1 MLMMKFNWRSL
12 SALCAAGFAVLT
24 LAADTS
30 IGQIDF
36 DGGGSDSSWNTAENW
51 VGDVVPT
58 NAQTGR
64 LDSGD
69 SVVVD
74 SNVNVGEVDS
84 TDASLDLASGIF
96 DVTGTLDLDSTGV
109 TRSGGSFTAGT
120 LIVSGTTQ
128 MTYEGADST
137 SRLQA
142 IDGGE
147 LTIMK
152 NVAVFDGQVATG
164 GTLAV
169 AAIFDAQTFT
179 DVFEVTSSGV
189 LSLETGGTFEGELL
203 IDGGI
208 LERNGG
214 LFDIS
219 MLDVNNSAVIFTA
232 GDQIED
238 LMLSSSATA
247 QVVQADGEF
256 EGLVFTGTD
265 IETELL
271 GAGNLEVVFD
281 DILLANQLDV
291 GLQVAGD
298 QQTEL
303 QALIDSGRITFSGG
317 AAPAQVIFDGTN
329 TVLGIVAVP
338 EPGTGIVLIAL
349 GLCGLTRRSRNRN

>member
-1 MLMMKFNWRSL
+1 MLLMKFNWRSF
-12 SALCAAGFAVLT
+12 SALCAAGFAVTLT
-24 LAADTS
+24 ADSS
-30 IGQIDF
+30 IGQVDYD
-36 DGGGSDSSWNTAENW
+36 DGGADSSWNTAENW
-51 VGDVVPT
+51 DGDVVPT
-58 NAQTGR
+58 NAQTAR

-69 SVVVD
+69 AVVVD
-74 SNVNVGEVDS
+74 SNASVGDVDS
-84 TDASLDLASGIF
+84 TDAALDLASGIF
-96 DVTGTLDLDSTGV
+96 TVGGILDLDSTSV

-120 LIVSGTTQ
+120 LIVAGSTQ

-137 SRLQA
+137 TRLQA

-147 LTIMK
+147 LTVMK
-152 NVAVFDGQVATG
+152 NINVLEGQVANG
-164 GTLAV
+164 GRLAV

-179 DVFEVTSSGV
+179 DVFEVTGSGV

-219 MLDVNNSAVIFTA
+219 MLDINNSAVNFAA
-232 GDQIED
+232 GDRIED
-238 LMLSSSATA
+238 LMISSSSTV

-271 GAGNLEVVFD
+271 GAGNLEVIFD
-281 DILLANQLDV
+281 DIVLANQLDV
-291 GLQVAGD
+291 GLQVSGD

-317 AAPAQVIFDGTN
+317 AAPAEVIFDGTN

-338 EPGTGIVLIAL
+338 EPGTGIVLIAF
-349 GLCGLTRRSRNRN
+349 GLCGLTRRSRNRI